1 MSDESLPQSELVT
14 TKQAM
19 KIMGIGSG
27 KMAQVI
33 RTGEL
38 PSYPDARNRK
48 AKLIARTDID
58 AWLRRASPPGTYQR
72 RNKPIAEPVNVP
84 PMQAVEPSS
93 SIESAPQAVSQE
105 PPTENYQGLPTPG
118 ENLTFPPFIRRLTD
132 YLQPFASMWPFCW
145 FKAAAVRTADGWRL
159 CYFSLSGRWDDTL
172 PCSPTTDPGETLI
185 ATSQLISW
193 NTAQQLLQS
202 LSSTNTL
209 EIVPEI
215 IATGPTEQ
223 FSPWPLICQASPP
236 GIPDI
241 LRNVTHQEALWTYLY
256 TYGTVTYGSNH
267 TPDWEA
273 EGRLQRLLQP
283 DLAERHL
290 ADFNAFVTSRLG
302 KTFDGVSFKL
312 HELQFHFHFPLALR
326 VEREPPNQQ
335 AQQIPLSVDCRL
347 PLTVSA
353 LQVQVGNWLPKGDM
367 MPIVPEFESK
377 TEWSIGRVL
386 VPYTS
391 EEIFFGSRT
400 GIIRPLPYSVP
411 APTQEDQV
419 LEALGH
425 VYSPNGPSQG
435 KERWR
440 KQLLQSYEAEFEVAL
455 LNAIARVGIPVLFAG
470 KILKQVDEKIQAGGP
485 ATEGFDLI
493 VLHYRWKRAVL
504 MSIKGAVSQTNRG
517 GHLPQ
522 VTDSRKLLKWV
533 QLIQE
538 QLPSWQITGLIVCQA
553 AKEELSHWRQEGSVP
568 VWGRDELEYLLR
580 ADKREQV
587 ERLLGLVPVTYF
599 AGQYHYATSE
609 EVV

>member
-1 MSDESLPQSELVT
+1 MSDESLQQSELVT

-27 KMAQVI
+27 KMAELI

-38 PSYPDARNRK
+38 PTYPDARNKK

-58 AWLRRASPPGTYQR
+58 VWLRRASPPGTYQR
-72 RNKPIAEPVNVP
+72 RSKPVAEPVNLP
-84 PMQAVEPSS
+84 PMQAAEQST
-93 SIESAPQAVSQE
+93 SIEPAPNGASQE
-105 PPTENYQGLPTPG
+105 PPAENKQGLPTPG
-118 ENLTFPPFIRRLTD
+118 ENLTFATFVKRLND

-145 FKAAAVRTADGWRL
+145 FKAVAVRTDTSWRL

-193 NTAQQLLQS
+193 KAAQQLLQS

-209 EIVPEI
+209 EVALGIM
-215 IATGPTEQ
+215 ATGPTGQ
-223 FSPWPLICQASPP
+223 FSPWPLIYQAPSP
-236 GIPDI
+236 GMPDI
-241 LRNVTHQEALWTYLY
+241 IRNVTHQEALWTYLY
-256 TYGTVTYGSNH
+256 AYGTIIYGSNN

-273 EGRLQRLLQP
+273 EGRLQRMLQP
-283 DLAERHL
+283 DLDERHL

-302 KTFDGVSFKL
+302 KIFNGASIKL

-326 VEREPPNQQ
+326 VEREAPNQQ
-335 AQQIPLSVDCRL
+335 AQQIPLSVDCRP

-353 LQVQVGNWLPKGDM
+353 LQVQIGNWLPKGDM
-367 MPIVPEFESK
+367 MPLVPEIESK
-377 TEWSIGRVL
+377 TDWSIGKVL

-391 EEIFFGSRT
+391 EQVFFGSRT

-419 LEALGH
+419 LEALGY
-425 VYSPNGPSQG
+425 VYSPSGPSKG

-440 KQLLQSYEAEFEVAL
+440 KQLLQSYGAEFEVAL
-455 LNAIARVGIPVLFAG
+455 LNAIARFGIPVLFAG
-470 KILKQVDEKIQAGGP
+470 EIPQQVGEKIQAGGP

-493 VLHYRWKRAVL
+493 ILNYRWKRAVL
-504 MSIKGAVSQTNRG
+504 MSIKGAVPQTSPG

-522 VTDSRKLLKWV
+522 ITDSRKLLKWV

-538 QLPSWQITGLIVCQA
+538 QLPTWQITGLIACQA
-553 AKEELSHWRQEGSVP
+553 AREELSHWRQEESVP
-568 VWGRDELEYLLR
+568 VWGHDELEYLLS

-587 ERLLGLVPVTYF
+587 ERPLGLVPVSYF
-599 AGQYHYATSE
+599 AGQYYYAASE
-609 EVV
+609 ET